1 MTFAVVGG
9 DLACDLL
16 DRYPTDFESR
26 PNESTPS
33 DYHTLPTPAER
44 RTFEQR
50 GNTFLRASWPIPP
63 ARRHGSVRT
72 RPFDM
77 ASARV

>member
-50 GNTFLRASWPIPP
+50 GNAFL
-63 ARRHGSVRT
+63 
-72 RPFDM
+72 
-77 ASARV
+77 